1 LGTND
6 AFLLESEEE
15 EDSSQYGVAFVLFFL
30 FFGDILPRHSSSSEE
45 HPVYFQPAFCFSLR
59 FDLET
64 VVLALHLLLLLLLAA
79 AAGASVMA
87 LVFVSENPL
96 WCLVGTFIV
105 RTMGIGRLQLEV
117 EDSSELFRSVIA
129 VGLAA
134 NFLFGMDIMLDDDDD
149 DDEVE
154 EEECCLFASS
164 L

>member
-64 VVLALHLLLLLLLAA
+64 VVLALHP
-79 AAGASVMA
+79 

-105 RTMGIGRLQLEV
+105 RTLGIGRLQLEV